1 MMLMA
6 VRIIAV
12 AVAVL
17 GLVDPA
23 VVINRAPAVPVS
35 LRIVEA
41 SPLDGGRAGGGTWRG
56 RAEAIRNR
64 LIEKLA
70 SVADISGER
79 PPRAVVLIG
88 SVVPAALPAEGVPVS
103 TVSLFADVP
112 PNVRLV
118 WIEEPRPAALRQA
131 ITTVAEFEG
140 VGFRGRTTVF
150 TLSDRGVAV
159 ATVEHRWTKD
169 RERFRARLR
178 YAPPSA
184 GLHVVT
190 VGAQPLGGETTADDN
205 AADAALLV
213 DARPLRVLAYEPRPS
228 WNATFVRRALEAD
241 PRFELASLVRS
252 SRGILVRSGAAPSD
266 LLARALDEFDVV
278 LVGAPEELRAAELDA
293 LSRFASQRGGGVVF
307 LPDRRPSGP
316 YEGILPPGRFEEA
329 LVEIPGALLAEHSN
343 DMRASEFLVTHGTPV
358 AVEIVAA
365 IERSGTRAPVSTTWT
380 HGAGRMLLWGALDAW
395 RFRAEADG
403 AFVRFW
409 QAATADLAVAA
420 PQRIDVSL
428 SPRVAAVDEPVTV
441 RATVRATEFAGEG
454 DRIAIPPVGA
464 TLVSTA
470 GAEQPVRLWPT
481 AEAGAFEGTAAAP
494 ETGSYE
500 VRVTAGRHVGRAS
513 MDVTLAPRRAIME
526 DAEAMALVARSTGGV
541 AVRADDLR
549 PLEDHLRA
557 LAAPPELITVR
568 PLRSVWWVALFAT
581 CLSAEWAVRRRRGL
595 R

>member
-1 MMLMA
+1 MTLM
-6 VRIIAV
+6 VLRIVAV

-17 GLVDPA
+17 GLIDPA
-23 VVINRAPAVPVS
+23 LVTNRARAVPVS
-35 LRIVEA
+35 LRIVGA
-41 SPLDGGRAGGGTWRG
+41 SPLDGGSAGGGTWRD
-56 RAEAIRNR
+56 RAEAIRTR
-64 LIEKLA
+64 LIEKLG
-70 SVADISGER
+70 SVADMSDER

-88 SVVPAALPAEGVPVS
+88 SVVPAALPPEGVPVS
-103 TVSLFADVP
+103 MVSLFADVP

-140 VGFRGRTTVF
+140 VGFNGRTSVF
-150 TLSDRGVAV
+150 TLSDRAAAV
-159 ATVEHRWTKD
+159 ARVEHRWTKD

-184 GLHVVT
+184 GLHAVT
-190 VGAQPLGGETTADDN
+190 VSAEPLGGETTAADN

-213 DARPLRVLAYEPRPS
+213 DARPLRVLAYESRPS

-266 LLARALDEFDVV
+266 LLAGGLDEFDVV
-278 LVGAPEELRAAELDA
+278 LVGAPEELRAAEVDA
-293 LSRFASQRGGGVVF
+293 LSRFASQRGGGVVL

-316 YEGILPPGRFEEA
+316 YEGILPAGRFEEA
-329 LVEIPGALLAEHSN
+329 LLEIPGALLAEHSN
-343 DMRASEFLVTHGTPV
+343 DVRASEFLVAHNTPA
-358 AVEIVAA
+358 AVDVVAA
-365 IERSGTRAPVSTTWT
+365 IERSGARAPVSLTWT
-380 HGAGRMLLWGALDAW
+380 HGGGRMLLWGALDAW
-395 RFRAEADG
+395 RFRADADG

-409 QAATADLAVAA
+409 QAATADLALAS

-441 RATVRATEFAGEG
+441 RATVRATEFEGKG

-464 TLVSTA
+464 ALVSPA
-470 GAEQPVRLWPT
+470 GGEQPVRLWPT
-481 AEAGAFEGTAAAP
+481 AEPGVFEGTASAPAA
-494 ETGSYE
+494 GSYE
-500 VRVTAGRHVGRAS
+500 VRVTAGRHVGRAP
-513 MDVTLAPRRAIME
+513 MDATPAPRRVIME
-526 DAEAMALVARSTGGV
+526 DEEAMALVLASTGGV
-541 AVRADDLR
+541 AVSADDLR

-557 LAAPPELITVR
+557 LAGAPEPVIVR
-568 PLRSVWWVALFAT
+568 PLRSVWWVALFTA